1 MKRGGGM
8 MLQDALQTCRE
19 YGWNIAINP
28 SCEFRTDSITDT
40 VSLFGLRLV
49 ILSALTAVWVTQVL
63 LTGFFSVAMVVLI
76 GVAIGNAHW
85 LLPKGLNR
93 SHRTSAFP
101 MVLFGS
107 LAANVLAGLALFSS
121 NMGIDY
127 WQVLAA
133 QRFPEDMP
141 RLAGVFADSFRIQD
155 LFYYVLAIG
164 AMFYFARRKKSVEIR

>member
-1 MKRGGGM
+1 MN
-8 MLQDALQTCRE
+8 LNNALQTYRE
-19 YGWNIAINP
+19 YGWNVTINP
-28 SCEFRTDSITDT
+28 ACEFRTDTLTDT
-40 VSLFGLRLV
+40 LALFALRTFL
-49 ILSALTAVWVTQVL
+49 LFTLTAVWVVQVL

-107 LAANVLAGLALFSS
+107 LAANVLAGLALFSA

-155 LFYYVLAIG
+155 VFYYVLAIG
-164 AMFYFARRKKSVEIR
+164 AVFYFARRKKSVVIR